1 VSTYENYSDTS
12 NSFDSTRTAVAY
24 EIWLGHLLASGRPL
38 DTLRLLDSGCGTG
51 NYSIALAPYVGHI
64 TAMDMN
70 KAMLAKAKEKLID
83 KQLTDRVQVLK
94 GSMLEMTLNDS
105 EYDAVLFNQVLH
117 HLDPPGDERFS
128 GCEQAISEAARVLK
142 VGGMLLINVCSHRQL
157 IEGFWYYHL
166 APDALSSVVRQQVP
180 SARLR
185 KILKKFG
192 FSIMAR
198 TVPLEA
204 TMTGRAYFDAT
215 GPLNETW
222 RAGDSFWAL
231 VDDTELGAALKTVRQ
246 LDAEDRLADFVEAHD
261 AQRSY
266 IGQMTFWVGLKSAA

>member
-1 VSTYENYSDTS
+1 MSTYENYSDTS

>member
-38 DTLRLLDSGCGTG
+38 DTLRLLDSGCRTG

-192 FSIMAR
+192 FSVMAR

>member
-1 VSTYENYSDTS
+1 MSTYENYSDTS

-192 FSIMAR
+192 FSVMAR